1 MQRYTT
7 RYTNRPLNTQS
18 RPDLPNR
25 GLYILLALA
34 AAVLLLSLVLLNQQ
48 KPGSPIAQWS
58 AAIGVCLLQAPL
70 FFSILKRSGYSDS
83 PPFWFVTHV
92 LGATLGACLILLHAA
107 GGDWFSPPGLVLLL
121 MLFLLIQGTVLR
133 TVVSRSFAH
142 LFAHSSIGLG
152 FSVPAAMDK
161 TELGVIIEK
170 KIELLQ
176 RLDGKASEAL
186 FSPTLKHWL
195 RHPRL
200 SFCYQSLIDREARL
214 VGTRQAAGKI
224 RGWSRRIHM
233 AVAVLFYG
241 GLLAHI
247 IVVLFFAGYVAGDG
261 EIDWWYITAW
271 GR

>member
-1 MQRYTT
+1 M
-7 RYTNRPLNTQS
+7 
-18 RPDLPNR
+18 
-25 GLYILLALA
+25 
-34 AAVLLLSLVLLNQQ
+34 LLLSLVLLNQQ

-58 AAIGVCLLQAPL
+58 AAIGVGLLLAPL
-70 FFSILKRSGYSDS
+70 FFSLLKRSGYSDS

-107 GGDWFSPPGLVLLL
+107 GGNWLSPPGLVLLL

-133 TVVSRSFAH
+133 TTVSRSFAH
-142 LFAHSSIGLG
+142 LFARSSMGLG
-152 FSVPAAMDK
+152 FSTPTTLNK
-161 TELGVIIEK
+161 TELGKLIERK
-170 KIELLQ
+170 TVLLQ
-176 RLDGKASEAL
+176 RLDREASEAL
-186 FSPTLKHWL
+186 FSPALGHWL
-195 RHPRL
+195 SHPWL
-200 SFCYQSLIDREARL
+200 SFRYQALIDREARM
-214 VGTRQAAGKI
+214 VGARQAAGRI

>member
-1 MQRYTT
+1 
-7 RYTNRPLNTQS
+7 LNTQS

-25 GLYILLALA
+25 GLYILLAFA

-48 KPGSPIAQWS
+48 KPGAPIAQWS
-58 AAIGVCLLQAPL
+58 ATIGVCLLLAPL

-107 GGDWFSPPGLVLLL
+107 GGDWLSPPGLVLLL

-133 TVVSRSFAH
+133 TTVSRSFAY
-142 LFAHSSIGLG
+142 LFARNSIGLG
-152 FSVPAAMDK
+152 FSAPTTLNK
-161 TELGVIIEK
+161 IELGKLIERK
-170 KIELLQ
+170 TVLLQ
-176 RLDGKASEAL
+176 RLDGEASEAL
-186 FSPTLKHWL
+186 FSPTLRHWL
-195 RHPRL
+195 RRPWL
-200 SFCYQSLIDREARL
+200 SFRYQSLIDREARM
-214 VGTRQAAGKI
+214 VGARQAAGKI

-247 IVVLFFAGYVAGDG
+247 IVVLFFAGYVAGDS